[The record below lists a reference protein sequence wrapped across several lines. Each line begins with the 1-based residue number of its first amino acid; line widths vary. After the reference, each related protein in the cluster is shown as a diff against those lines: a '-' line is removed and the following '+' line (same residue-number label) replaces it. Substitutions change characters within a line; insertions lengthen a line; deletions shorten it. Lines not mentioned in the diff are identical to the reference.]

1 MAARIY
7 PVDYY
12 YTTVDDRPGQ
22 GCPQRVAGVDIGEGA
37 GGELEA
43 ERLVFGRALVSQRAD
58 DHGCGVEHRAS

>member
-22 GCPQRVAGVDIGEGA
+22 GCRF
-37 GGELEA
+37 L
-43 ERLVFGRALVSQRAD
+43 RALAAEDVNLVAFNAFPWGGS
-58 DHGCGVEHRAS
+58 VPSW